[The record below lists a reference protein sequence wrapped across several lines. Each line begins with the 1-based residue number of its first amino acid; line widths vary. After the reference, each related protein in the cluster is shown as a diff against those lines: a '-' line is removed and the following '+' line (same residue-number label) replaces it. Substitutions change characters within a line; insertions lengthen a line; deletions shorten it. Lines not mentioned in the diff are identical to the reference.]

1 MQYYQVTTYFNLNEN
16 SLASTIESLKQ
27 HVVAVAGSLSRYRKQ
42 ALRHKQNRM
51 FHANQQLLFKQF
63 LNNNSSADSLV
74 PDSRE
79 IVEFWKS
86 IWSCQ
91 KTHNQSARWL
101 KTLKSEFTSF
111 IVMQDDIVISANKV
125 TQYCKRMCNWKAP
138 GLDQLHGF
146 WIKHLQSLHSRIAVQ
161 LHYVFTHGPPDWMT
175 LGRTVLVVKDAVKGS
190 IPSNFRPITCLP
202 TIWKLLSGI
211 LSDCLYN
218 HLHSQGLLPTEQK
231 GISRGSRGAKSQLLV
246 DKMIMKEAKQRHK
259 NLQMLWLDYKKAY
272 DSVPHSWILE
282 CLRLLRA
289 HQSLCHFL
297 KQAMHLRIPFLEL
310 LTSTVGFSRV
320 IASHLYCLLF
330 H

>member
-1 MQYYQVTTYFNLNEN
+1 MCNTTKSLLILRYNLNEN

-27 HVVAVAGSLSRYRKQ
+27 HVVAVAGRLSHYRKQ

-51 FHANQQLLFKQF
+51 FLANQQLLFKQF
-63 LNNNSSADSLV
+63 LNNNSSSDSLV

-125 TQYCKRMCNWKAP
+125 TQYCKRMCNWKAS

-146 WIKHLQSLHSRIAVQ
+146 WIKHLRNLHSRLAVQ

-175 LGRTVLVVKDAVKGS
+175 LGRTVLVVKDAAKGS
-190 IPSNFRPITCLP
+190 IPSNFRPITCLL

-231 GISRGSRGAKSQLLV
+231 GISKGSRGAKSQLLV
-246 DKMIMKEAKQRHK
+246 DKMIMKEAKRRHK
-259 NLQMLWLDYKKAY
+259 NLQMLWLDYKKPMIQSRIAGFL
-272 DSVPHSWILE
+272 SV
-282 CLRLLRA
+282 
-289 HQSLCHFL
+289 
-297 KQAMHLRIPFLEL
+297 
-310 LTSTVGFSRV
+310 
-320 IASHLYCLLF
+320 
-330 H
+330 